1 MPLKRLRNLGRKFK
15 KLKRR
20 LMIRSQDMKRSCKLK
35 LKLIRALL
43 SKSKPSKSHKVPA
56 RSKNSLLWRRHS
68 RKQPKKL
75 TNNDFLL
82 CKDHPKVFLPKLLL
96 KARKS
101 LLLNKSKKNNRRHSF
116 LNLRLRRSNVRLKS
130 SRMKNLRLR
139 LLLLRKNVN
148 KKKPL
153 ARPVLLN

>member
-15 KLKRR
+15 RLKRT
-20 LMIRSQDMKRSCKLK
+20 QDMKKSCKLK

-43 SKSKPSKSHKVPA
+43 SKSKLSRSHKVPA

-82 CKDHPKVFLPKLLL
+82 CKDHPRVFLLKLPL

-101 LLLNKSKKNNRRHSF
+101 LLLNKSKKTNRKHSF
-116 LNLRLRRSNVRLKS
+116 LSSRPRRSNVRQKL

-139 LLLLRKNVN
+139 LLLPRENAN
-148 KKKPL
+148 KKKLL